1 MSSPREGY
9 YGSSAGKTR
18 RSPQGQDSQSGGLFQ
33 TGQGGRPVL
42 PPISSGFPTSRSPVP
57 SQHQAYYPQ
66 PQRVSPGRSD
76 FNAASY
82 GHQWPSNSNSPPQQH
97 APAFA
102 YYDQPDTRYTGNPYP
117 STRASPGLA
126 DQHEPR
132 RLPPISIG
140 SSGRRDDDWSSSS
153 YVSGGNHVPFDDEIR
168 SPVAGYPPQYPAY
181 HLNQQ
186 QAPYSYSQMPSDN
199 TRNVAF
205 PTGYTQSPQTQMG
218 PPVERATTRAKETHP
233 YARYS
238 GTPQTMAYTAEP
250 VAMPAEEVKKK
261 RKRADAAQLKV
272 LNATYQRTAFPS
284 TEERQSLANELG
296 MPPRSVQIWFQNRR
310 QSDRQTSRQN
320 STTTGPPAQPIFTD
334 PGVDDRSRG
343 RGYSSV
349 SPPTNAADVPYIP
362 RSSRDPHHRAR
373 SQEEDK
379 WTSAGRY

>member
-1 MSSPREGY
+1 M
-9 YGSSAGKTR
+9 
-18 RSPQGQDSQSGGLFQ
+18 
-33 TGQGGRPVL
+33 
-42 PPISSGFPTSRSPVP
+42 
-57 SQHQAYYPQ
+57 
-66 PQRVSPGRSD
+66 
-76 FNAASY
+76 
-82 GHQWPSNSNSPPQQH
+82 
-97 APAFA
+97 
-102 YYDQPDTRYTGNPYP
+102 
-117 STRASPGLA
+117 
-126 DQHEPR
+126 
-132 RLPPISIG
+132 
-140 SSGRRDDDWSSSS
+140 
-153 YVSGGNHVPFDDEIR
+153 SGGNHVPFDDEIR

-296 MPPRSVQIWFQNRR
+296 MPPRSVQIWYVFNFYGSNLAPSRR
-310 QSDRQTSRQN
+310 QIFVGSKIEGSLIAKPVAKILLRQGHPLNR
-320 STTTGPPAQPIFTD
+320 
-334 PGVDDRSRG
+334 
-343 RGYSSV
+343 YL
-349 SPPTNAADVPYIP
+349 PTLALTIDLAVEGI
-362 RSSRDPHHRAR
+362 AV
-373 SQEEDK
+373 
-379 WTSAGRY
+379 